1 MNDIILHGYWR
12 SSAVYRVRIALNLKN
27 LDYDQ
32 IGHDLR
38 AGEQQDPVYKAIAP
52 AGLVPAIE
60 HEGQAF
66 VQSLAILEWIEER
79 WPNPP
84 LLPGAI
90 EQRAIVRAM
99 AATVA
104 ADIHP
109 LNNLRILKYLK
120 SEFDRSQE
128 EIDSWIAHWI
138 HEGFAALEVLI
149 ARHGGGFAFGDG
161 PTIADCLL
169 VPQVFNAERFGVDLS
184 PFPRIMAA
192 AAKARALPA
201 FEAAHPDRQPGA
213 EPA

>member
-1 MNDIILHGYWR
+1 MSNITLHGYWR

-32 IGHDLR
+32 VGHDLR
-38 AGEQQDPVYKAIAP
+38 TGEQQEPSYKAIAP
-52 AGLVPAIE
+52 AGLVPAVE

-66 VQSLAILEWIEER
+66 VQSLAILEWLEER

-99 AATVA
+99 ASTIA

-109 LNNLRILKYLK
+109 LNNLRILRYLK
-120 SEFDRSQE
+120 SEFDRPQQ
-128 EIDSWIAHWI
+128 EIDEWIAHWVS
-138 HEGFAALEVLI
+138 EGFAALEVMI
-149 ARHGGGFAFGDG
+149 GRHGATFAFGDA
-161 PTIADCLL
+161 PTMADCFL
-169 VPQVFNAERFGVDLS
+169 VPQVYNAERFGVDLA
-184 PFPRIMAA
+184 PFPKLVAA
-192 AAKARALPA
+192 AERARALPA
-201 FEAAHPDRQPGA
+201 FAAAHPDLQPGA